1 LPPARRAAR
10 QAFDGARH
18 RLRQETDVTRS
29 IQAFLTTGVA
39 ALLVAVLAAP
49 DLAAQVTVAP
59 DTVRRISLGEAI
71 LRLES
76 HNLELR
82 LARDEAVV
90 AEARVAAAGVL
101 PNPAL
106 SAIREQLSGEPGVYH
121 ETILQVGQTLP
132 IGGQRGLRREAARRT
147 AEAARAR
154 LEGTRLR
161 LAFEVHRAYLR
172 AAAAEADLVAL
183 GETTDV
189 FRRVE
194 ESGRSRLAEG
204 DISRFDQSRL
214 QIERA
219 RYETLLARARLAL
232 AEASRELTLLVA
244 PDSVAGRTLI
254 LPSERLGELAAVA
267 GISEVETALLAAAG
281 RTEVRAAEAGV
292 EAAEAALTLQRRLR
306 VPDVTL
312 SGGYKHQAD
321 GYRGAV
327 LGVSVPLPLWDRNR
341 GGIAEAE
348 ANLAAARTR
357 RELALRSAESEIR
370 RAWETRRSL
379 EERMR
384 LIGETLLPESA
395 GLLETA
401 RLAYAEGEMTL
412 VELLDAA
419 DAYRGA
425 RESVTALAAEFLS
438 AAYELERATG
448 RLLAI
453 PTAPA
458 GAVR

>member
-1 LPPARRAAR
+1 
-10 QAFDGARH
+10 
-18 RLRQETDVTRS
+18 VTRP
-29 IQAFLTTGVA
+29 IQAYLTAGVA
-39 ALLVAVLAAP
+39 ALLVAMLPAP
-49 DLAAQVTVAP
+49 DLAAQVTAAAP

-71 LRLES
+71 QRLDS

-82 LARDEAVV
+82 LAREEAAA
-90 AEARVAAAGVL
+90 AEARVAAAGAL

-106 SAIREQLSGEPGVYH
+106 SATREQLSGDPGIYH
-121 ETILQVGQTLP
+121 ETILQVGQALP
-132 IGGQRGLRREAARRT
+132 IGGQRGLRREAARQR

-161 LAFEVHRAYLR
+161 TAFEVHRAYLR
-172 AAAAEADLVAL
+172 AAAAEADLAAL
-183 GETTDV
+183 AEATDV

-219 RYETLLARARLAL
+219 RYETLLSRARLAL
-232 AEASRELTLLVA
+232 VEASRELTFLVA
-244 PDSVAGRTLI
+244 PDSVAARTVI
-254 LPSERLGELAAVA
+254 LPSERLGELVAAT
-267 GISEVETALLAAAG
+267 GIADVETALLAAAG
-281 RTEVRAAEAGV
+281 RADVRAAEAEV
-292 EAAEAALTLQRRLR
+292 EAAEAVLTLQRRLR
-306 VPDVTL
+306 VPDLTL
-312 SGGYKHQAD
+312 SGGFKHQAD
-321 GYRGAV
+321 GYQGAV
-327 LGVSVPLPLWDRNR
+327 VGVSVPLPLWDRNR

-370 RAWETRRSL
+370 RAWEARRSL

-384 LIGETLLPESA
+384 VIGETLLPESA

-401 RLAYAEGEMTL
+401 RLAYAEGEMSL

-425 RESVTALAAEFLS
+425 REAVTALVAEYLS
-438 AAYELERATG
+438 AAYELEHATG
-448 RLLAI
+448 RLPET

>member
-1 LPPARRAAR
+1 M
-10 QAFDGARH
+10 ARH
-18 RLRQETDVTRS
+18 RPRQETDVTRS
-29 IQAFLTTGVA
+29 IQTYLIAGAVA
-39 ALLVAVLAAP
+39 ALAVVP
-49 DLAAQVTVAP
+49 IPRDLAAQPTVAAP

-71 LRLES
+71 QRLES
-76 HNLELR
+76 QNLELR
-82 LARDEAVV
+82 LAREEVSA
-90 AEARVAAAGVL
+90 AEARIAAAGVL

-106 SAIREQLSGEPGVYH
+106 SASREQLSGDPGVYH
-121 ETILQVGQTLP
+121 ESILQVGQTLP
-132 IGGQRGLRREAARRT
+132 IGGQRGLRREAARQT

-154 LEGTRLR
+154 FDGVRLR
-161 LAFEVHRAYLR
+161 LVSEVHRAYLR
-172 AAAAEADLVAL
+172 AAAAESDLAGL
-183 GETTDV
+183 AETTEV

-194 ESGRSRLAEG
+194 ESGRRRLAEG

-232 AEASRELTLLVA
+232 AEASGELTLLVA
-244 PDSVAGRTLI
+244 PDSVGAQTLI
-254 LPSERLGELAAVA
+254 LPSERLSELATVV
-267 GISEVETALLAAAG
+267 IHSDVETALLAAAS
-281 RTEVRAAEAGV
+281 RADVHAAEAEIEAAEAG
-292 EAAEAALTLQRRLR
+292 LTLQRRLR
-306 VPDVTL
+306 IPDVTL

-321 GYRGAV
+321 GYQGAV
-327 LGVSVPLPLWDRNR
+327 VGVSVPLPLWDRNR

-357 RELALRSAESEIR
+357 REWALRRAESEIR
-370 RAWETRRSL
+370 RAWETRRSI
-379 EERMR
+379 EERRR

-401 RLAYAEGEMTL
+401 RLAYAEGEMSL
-412 VELLDAA
+412 IELLDAA
-419 DAYRGA
+419 DAYWGA
-425 RESVTALAAEFLS
+425 RESVTALLADYLS
-438 AAYELERATG
+438 ATYELERATG

>member
-1 LPPARRAAR
+1 MDVIRPRKALFVIGLVPVLTAANTVP
-10 QAFDGARH
+10 G
-18 RLRQETDVTRS
+18 
-29 IQAFLTTGVA
+29 
-39 ALLVAVLAAP
+39 
-49 DLAAQVTVAP
+49 LAAQVFGLAP
-59 DTVRRISLGEAI
+59 DTLRRISLAEAI
-71 LRLES
+71 GRLETS
-76 HNLELR
+76 NLELR
-82 LARDEAVV
+82 LAREEVAA

-101 PNPAL
+101 PNPGFAGT
-106 SAIREQLSGEPGVYH
+106 REQLSGDPGRYH
-121 ETILQVGQTLP
+121 ETALTIGQPLP
-132 IGGQRGLRREAARRT
+132 VGGQRGLRRETARRI

-154 LEGTRLR
+154 LEGARLH

-183 GETTDV
+183 TETTDV

-219 RYETLLARARLAL
+219 RYETLLARARLTL
-232 AEASRELTLLVA
+232 AEASRKLTLLIA
-244 PDSVAGRTLI
+244 PDSVGAPVLI
-254 LPSERLGELAAVA
+254 LPSERLSELAAVTTV
-267 GISEVETALLAAAG
+267 SDVETALVAAAA
-281 RTEVRAAEAGV
+281 RADVRAAEAEV

-306 VPDVTL
+306 IPDVTL
-312 SGGYKHQAD
+312 SGGFKHQAD
-321 GYRGAV
+321 GYQGAV
-327 LGVSVPLPLWDRNR
+327 VGVSIPLPLWDRNR

-348 ANLAAARTR
+348 ANRAAARTR
-357 RELALRSAESEIR
+357 REMALRSVEGEIR

-384 LIGETLLPESA
+384 LIGETLLPGSA

-401 RLAYAEGEMTL
+401 RLAYAEGEMSL

-425 RESVTALAAEFLS
+425 RESVTALLADFLS
-438 AAYELERATG
+438 SVYELERATG
-448 RLLAI
+448 RLLET

>member
-1 LPPARRAAR
+1 
-10 QAFDGARH
+10 
-18 RLRQETDVTRS
+18 VTRS
-29 IQAFLTTGVA
+29 MQAYLTTGVA
-39 ALLVAVLAAP
+39 ALLVAMLTAPELTAQATAA
-49 DLAAQVTVAP
+49 AP
-59 DTVRRISLGEAI
+59 DTVRRISLGQAI
-71 LRLES
+71 QRLES

-82 LARDEAVV
+82 LAREEAAA

-106 SAIREQLSGEPGVYH
+106 SATREQLSGDPGTYH
-121 ETILQVGQTLP
+121 ETILQVGQALP
-132 IGGQRGLRREAARRT
+132 IGGQRGLRREAARQR

-161 LAFEVHRAYLR
+161 TAFEVHRAYLR
-172 AAAAEADLVAL
+172 AAAAEADLAAL
-183 GETTDV
+183 AEATDV

-219 RYETLLARARLAL
+219 RYETLLSRARLAL
-232 AEASRELTLLVA
+232 VEASWELTLLVA
-244 PDSVAGRTLI
+244 PDSVAARTVI
-254 LPSERLGELAAVA
+254 LPSERLGELAAA
-267 GISEVETALLAAAG
+267 TGIADVETALLAAAG
-281 RTEVRAAEAGV
+281 RADVRAAEAEV
-292 EAAEAALTLQRRLR
+292 EAAEAVTTLQRRLR
-306 VPDVTL
+306 IPDVTL
-312 SGGYKHQAD
+312 SGGFKHQAD
-321 GYRGAV
+321 GYQGAV
-327 LGVSVPLPLWDRNR
+327 VGVSVPLPLWDRNR

-370 RAWETRRSL
+370 RAWEARRSL

-384 LIGETLLPESA
+384 VIGETLLPESA

-401 RLAYAEGEMTL
+401 RLAYAEGEMSL

-425 RESVTALAAEFLS
+425 REAVTALVAEYLS
-438 AAYELERATG
+438 AAYELEHATG
-448 RLLAI
+448 RLPET

>member
-1 LPPARRAAR
+1 MT
-10 QAFDGARH
+10 RH
-18 RLRQETDVTRS
+18 WPRQETDVTRS
-29 IQAFLTTGVA
+29 IPTYLVLGVVALMTVVPVTRGLA
-39 ALLVAVLAAP
+39 AQTMAAAP
-49 DLAAQVTVAP
+49 DTP
-59 DTVRRISLGEAI
+59 RRISLGEAI
-71 LRLES
+71 QRLDS

-82 LARDEAVV
+82 LAREEASAV
-90 AEARVAAAGVL
+90 EARIAAAGVL

-106 SAIREQLSGEPGVYH
+106 SASREQLSAEPGVYH
-121 ETILQVGQTLP
+121 ETVFQVEQAIP
-132 IGGQRGLRREAARRT
+132 IGGQRGLRREGARQAAN
-147 AEAARAR
+147 AARAR
-154 LEGTRLR
+154 FDGVRLR
-161 LAFEVHRAYLR
+161 LAFEVHRAHLR
-172 AAAAEADLVAL
+172 AAAAEADLAAL
-183 GETTDV
+183 AETTEV

-219 RYETLLARARLAL
+219 RYEALLARARLAL
-232 AEASRELTLLVA
+232 EEASRELTMLVA
-244 PDSVAGRTLI
+244 PEAVAGGMLI
-254 LPSERLGELAAVA
+254 LPAEPLSDLGAPAAVLD
-267 GISEVETALLAAAG
+267 VETALLAAAT
-281 RTEVRAAEAGV
+281 RAEVRAADAEV
-292 EAAEAALTLQRRLR
+292 LAAEAALSLQQRLR
-306 VPDVTL
+306 IPDVTL

-321 GYRGAV
+321 GYQGAV
-327 LGVSVPLPLWDRNR
+327 VGVSVPLPLRDRNR
-341 GGIAEAE
+341 GGIAEAA
-348 ANLAAARTR
+348 ANLAAAGTR
-357 RELALRSAESEIR
+357 RELALRRAESEVR
-370 RAWETRRSL
+370 RAWETRRSF

-412 VELLDAA
+412 IELLDAA

-425 RESVTALAAEFLS
+425 RESVTALLAEYLG
-438 AAYELERATG
+438 ATYELERATG

>member
-1 LPPARRAAR
+1 M
-10 QAFDGARH
+10 ARH
-18 RLRQETDVTRS
+18 RPRQETDVTRS
-29 IQAFLTTGVA
+29 NPTYLTTVVLV
-39 ALLVAVLAAP
+39 LLAAVLAGS
-49 DLAAQVTVAP
+49 DLAAQSRAAAP
-59 DTVRRISLGEAI
+59 DTVRRIPLGEAI
-71 LRLES
+71 QRLES

-82 LARDEAVV
+82 LAREEAVA
-90 AEARVAAAGVL
+90 AEARILAAGAL

-106 SAIREQLSGEPGVYH
+106 SATREQLAGDPGVYH

-132 IGGQRGLRREAARRT
+132 LAGQRGLRREAARQT

-154 LEGTRLR
+154 LEGDRLR
-161 LAFEVHRAYLR
+161 LGFEVHRAYLR

-183 GETTDV
+183 TETTEV

-219 RYETLLARARLAL
+219 RYETLLARAWLAL
-232 AEASRELTLLVA
+232 AEASRELNFLIA
-244 PDSVAGRTLI
+244 PDSVGTIELI
-254 LPSERLGELAAVA
+254 LPAERLSDLAAVA
-267 GISEVETALLAAAG
+267 AVSDLEAVLLGAAG
-281 RTEVRAAEAGV
+281 RADVRAAEAEI

-306 VPDVTL
+306 LPDVTL

-321 GYRGAV
+321 GYQGAV
-327 LGVSVPLPLWDRNR
+327 VGVSVPLPLWDRNR

-357 RELALRSAESEIR
+357 RELALRRAESEIR
-370 RAWETRRSL
+370 RAWETRRSM

-395 GLLETA
+395 DLLETA
-401 RLAYAEGEMTL
+401 RLAYAEGEMSL

-425 RESVTALAAEFLS
+425 REAVTALLADYLGAV
-438 AAYELERATG
+438 YELERASG
-448 RLLAI
+448 RLLETH
-453 PTAPA
+453 TAPA

>member
-1 LPPARRAAR
+1 
-10 QAFDGARH
+10 
-18 RLRQETDVTRS
+18 
-29 IQAFLTTGVA
+29 
-39 ALLVAVLAAP
+39 
-49 DLAAQVTVAP
+49 
-59 DTVRRISLGEAI
+59 
-71 LRLES
+71 
-76 HNLELR
+76 
-82 LARDEAVV
+82 
-90 AEARVAAAGVL
+90 
-101 PNPAL
+101 
-106 SAIREQLSGEPGVYH
+106 
-121 ETILQVGQTLP
+121 
-132 IGGQRGLRREAARRT
+132 
-147 AEAARAR
+147 
-154 LEGTRLR
+154 
-161 LAFEVHRAYLR
+161 
-172 AAAAEADLVAL
+172 
-183 GETTDV
+183 
-189 FRRVE
+189 VE

-232 AEASRELTLLVA
+232 AEASRELTLLIA
-244 PDSVAGRTLI
+244 PDSVGGRTLI
-254 LPSERLGELAAVA
+254 LPSERLSELAAVA
-267 GISEVETALLAAAG
+267 GVSDVETALLAAAG
-281 RTEVRAAEAGV
+281 RADVRAAEAEI

-306 VPDVTL
+306 IPDVTL

-321 GYRGAV
+321 GYQGAV
-327 LGVSVPLPLWDRNR
+327 VGVSVPLPLWDRNR

-357 RELALRSAESEIR
+357 RELALRRAESEIR

-425 RESVTALAAEFLS
+425 RESVTALLAEYLS
-438 AAYELERATG
+438 ATYELERATG
-448 RLLAI
+448 RLLAT

>member
-1 LPPARRAAR
+1 
-10 QAFDGARH
+10 
-18 RLRQETDVTRS
+18 VSRS
-29 IQAFLTTGVA
+29 IQAFLLGGV
-39 ALLVAVLAAP
+39 VAILAVGPATAE
-49 DLAAQVTVAP
+49 LAAQATAAAP

-71 LRLES
+71 GRLES

-82 LARDEAVV
+82 LAREEAAA
-90 AEARVAAAGVL
+90 AEARIAAAGVL

-106 SAIREQLSGEPGVYH
+106 SAGREQLTGEPGGYH
-121 ETILQVGQTLP
+121 ETTLQVGQTLLL
-132 IGGQRGLRREAARRT
+132 GGQRGLRREAARRM
-147 AEAARAR
+147 AAAAQAR
-154 LEGTRLR
+154 LEGARLR
-161 LAFEVHRAYLR
+161 LAFEIHRAYLR
-172 AAAAEADLVAL
+172 AAAAEADLAAL
-183 GETTDV
+183 AETTDV

-232 AEASRELTLLVA
+232 AEASHELTLLIS
-244 PDSVAGRTLI
+244 PDSIGTRTLL
-254 LPSERLGELAAVA
+254 LPSERLSELASALPVSDIAV
-267 GISEVETALLAAAG
+267 TLLAAPG
-281 RTEVRAAEAGV
+281 RADVRAAEAEI
-292 EAAEAALTLQRRLR
+292 EAAQAAVTLQRRLR
-306 VPDVTL
+306 IPDVTL
-312 SGGYKHQAD
+312 SGGYKRQAD
-321 GYRGAV
+321 GYQGTV
-327 LGVSVPLPLWDRNR
+327 MGVSVPLPVWDRNR

-357 RELALRSAESEIR
+357 RELALRGAEGEIR
-370 RAWETRRSL
+370 RAWEIRRSL

-425 RESVTALAAEFLS
+425 RESVTALLAEYLS
-438 AAYELERATG
+438 AGYELERATG
-448 RLLAI
+448 RLLET
-453 PTAPA
+453 PTAPH

>member
-1 LPPARRAAR
+1 
-10 QAFDGARH
+10 
-18 RLRQETDVTRS
+18 VTRS
-29 IQAFLTTGVA
+29 IQAYLTMGIV
-39 ALLVAVLAAP
+39 ALLAAVPAAP
-49 DLAAQVTVAP
+49 DLAAQAVAAAP
-59 DTVRRISLGEAI
+59 DTARRLSLGEAI
-71 LRLES
+71 QRLDS
-76 HNLELR
+76 QNLELR
-82 LARDEAVV
+82 LAREEAAV
-90 AEARVAAAGVL
+90 AEARIAAAGVL
-101 PNPAL
+101 PNPGL
-106 SAIREQLSGEPGVYH
+106 SVTREQLSSGPGVYH
-121 ETILQVGQTLP
+121 ETLLQVGQTLP
-132 IGGQRGLRREAARRT
+132 IGGQRGLRREVARQA

-154 LEGTRLR
+154 LEGARLR

-172 AAAAEADLVAL
+172 AAAAESDLTAL
-183 GETTDV
+183 TETTEV

-194 ESGRSRLAEG
+194 EAGRSRLAEG

-254 LPSERLGELAAVA
+254 LPAERLSELAAVA
-267 GISEVETALLAAAG
+267 AVSDIETALLAAAG
-281 RTEVRAAEAGV
+281 RADVRATEAEI
-292 EAAEAALTLQRRLR
+292 EATEAWLTLQRRLR
-306 VPDVTL
+306 IPDVTL

-321 GYRGAV
+321 GYQGAV
-327 LGVSVPLPLWDRNR
+327 VGVSVPLPLWDRNR

-370 RAWETRRSL
+370 RAWEIRRSL

-401 RLAYAEGEMTL
+401 RIAYAEGEMSL

-425 RESVTALAAEFLS
+425 RESVTTLLADYLS
-438 AAYELERATG
+438 AVYDLERATG
-448 RLLAI
+448 RLLE
-453 PTAPA
+453 PQPAPG
-458 GAVR
+458 GAPR

>member
-1 LPPARRAAR
+1 VIP
-10 QAFDGARH
+10 
-18 RLRQETDVTRS
+18 LRSACLIAGLAT
-29 IQAFLTTGVA
+29 LVA
-39 ALLVAVLAAP
+39 AVHSAS
-49 DLAAQVTVAP
+49 DLPAQATAVAP
-59 DTVRRISLGEAI
+59 DTIRRISLGEAVR
-71 LRLES
+71 RLES

-82 LARDEAVV
+82 LAREEAAA
-90 AEARVAAAGVL
+90 AEARIAGAGVL
-101 PNPAL
+101 PNPDL
-106 SAIREQLSGEPGVYH
+106 SATREQLSGDAGGYH
-121 ETILQVGQTLP
+121 ETTLQVGQTLP
-132 IGGQRGLRREAARRT
+132 LGGRRGLRREAARQM

-154 LEGTRLR
+154 LEGARLR
-161 LAFEVHRAYLR
+161 LAFEVHSAYLR
-172 AAAAEADLVAL
+172 AAASEADLSAL
-183 GETTDV
+183 AETTDV

-232 AEASRELTLLVA
+232 AGASRELTLLIA
-244 PDSVAGRTLI
+244 PDSVGSRTMV

-267 GISEVETALLAAAG
+267 PVADPETALLEAAG
-281 RTEVRAAEAGV
+281 RADVRAAEAEV

-327 LGVSVPLPLWDRNR
+327 VGVSVPLPLWDRNR
-341 GGIAEAE
+341 GGVAEAE

-357 RELALRSAESEIR
+357 REMAFRGAEGEIR
-370 RAWETRRSL
+370 RTWEARRSL

-384 LIGETLLPESA
+384 VIGETLLPESA

-425 RESVTALAAEFLS
+425 RESVTALLAEYLN
-438 AAYELERATG
+438 ATYEMERATG
-448 RLLAI
+448 RLLAT

>member
-1 LPPARRAAR
+1 VIPFRN
-10 QAFDGARH
+10 
-18 RLRQETDVTRS
+18 
-29 IQAFLTTGVA
+29 
-39 ALLVAVLAAP
+39 ALLLAGLATLLAAVHSAP
-49 DLAAQVTVAP
+49 DLGAQVPATAP
-59 DTVRRISLGEAI
+59 DAVRRISLGEA
-71 LRLES
+71 LQRLDS

-82 LARDEAVV
+82 LAREEAT
-90 AEARVAAAGVL
+90 AADARIAAAGVL

-106 SAIREQLSGEPGVYH
+106 STTREQLSGDPGVYH

-132 IGGQRGLRREAARRT
+132 LGGQRGLRREAARQM
-147 AEAARAR
+147 AEAATAR
-154 LEGTRLR
+154 RESTRLR

-172 AAAAEADLVAL
+172 AAAAEADLAAL
-183 GETTDV
+183 TETTDV

-232 AEASRELTLLVA
+232 MDASRELTLLVA
-244 PDSVAGRTLI
+244 PDSVGAPALI
-254 LPSERLGELAAVA
+254 LPSERLGDLVAAA
-267 GISEVETALLAAAG
+267 GAADAQTALLTAAG
-281 RTEVRAAEAGV
+281 RADVRAAEAEV
-292 EAAEAALTLQRRLR
+292 EAAEAVLTLQRRLR
-306 VPDVTL
+306 IPDVTL

-321 GYRGAV
+321 GYGGAV
-327 LGVSVPLPLWDRNR
+327 VGVSVPLPLWDRNR

-357 RELALRSAESEIR
+357 RELAFRNAESEIR

-384 LIGETLLPESA
+384 LIGETLLPDSA

-401 RLAYAEGEMTL
+401 RLAYAEGEMSL

-425 RESVTALAAEFLS
+425 RESVTALVAEYLNAAS
-438 AAYELERATG
+438 ELERATG
-448 RLLAI
+448 RLLE
-453 PTAPA
+453 PQTAPA
-458 GAVR
+458 GASR

>member
-1 LPPARRAAR
+1 
-10 QAFDGARH
+10 
-18 RLRQETDVTRS
+18 VTRS
-29 IQAFLTTGVA
+29 IKTYLAAGVA
-39 ALLVAVLAAP
+39 ALLTVVP
-49 DLAAQVTVAP
+49 ITRDLAAQSTTAAR

-71 LRLES
+71 QRLES
-76 HNLELR
+76 QNLELR
-82 LARDEAVV
+82 LALEEATA
-90 AEARVAAAGVL
+90 AEARIAAAGVL

-106 SAIREQLSGEPGVYH
+106 SASREQLSGDPGIHH
-121 ETILQVGQTLP
+121 ETLLQVGQSLP
-132 IGGQRGLRREAARRT
+132 LGGQRGLRREAARQT

-154 LEGTRLR
+154 FDGDRLR
-161 LAFEVHRAYLR
+161 LAFEVHRTYLR
-172 AAAAEADLVAL
+172 AAAAEADLAGL
-183 GETTDV
+183 DETTEV

-232 AEASRELTLLVA
+232 SEASRELTLLVA
-244 PDSVAGRTLI
+244 PDSVGTHTLI
-254 LPSERLGELAAVA
+254 LPSERLDELAAGAAVA
-267 GISEVETALLAAAG
+267 DIETALLAAAG
-281 RTEVRAAEAGV
+281 RADVRAAGAEI
-292 EAAEAALTLQRRLR
+292 EAAEAVLTLQRRLR
-306 VPDVTL
+306 IPDVTL

-321 GYRGAV
+321 GYQGV
-327 LGVSVPLPLWDRNR
+327 VVGVSVPLPLWDRNR

-357 RELALRSAESEIR
+357 RELALRRAESEIR

-379 EERMR
+379 EERNR

-412 VELLDAA
+412 IELLDAA

-425 RESVTALAAEFLS
+425 RESVTALLTDYLS
-438 AAYELERATG
+438 ATYELERATG
-448 RLLAI
+448 RLLSI
-453 PTAPA
+453 PSAPA

>member
-1 LPPARRAAR
+1 M
-10 QAFDGARH
+10 ARH
-18 RLRQETDVTRS
+18 RPRQETDVTRS
-29 IQAFLTTGVA
+29 IKTYLVTGVV
-39 ALLVAVLAAP
+39 ALLTVVP
-49 DLAAQVTVAP
+49 IPRDLAAQSTAAAP

-71 LRLES
+71 QRLETQ
-76 HNLELR
+76 NLELR
-82 LARDEAVV
+82 LAREEAAA
-90 AEARVAAAGVL
+90 AEARIAAAGVL

-106 SAIREQLSGEPGVYH
+106 SATREQLSGDPGVYH
-121 ETILQVGQTLP
+121 ESILQVGQTLP
-132 IGGQRGLRREAARRT
+132 LGGQRGLRREAARQT
-147 AEAARAR
+147 SEAARAR
-154 LEGTRLR
+154 FDGVRLR

-172 AAAAEADLVAL
+172 AAAAESDLAAL
-183 GETTDV
+183 AETTEV

-232 AEASRELTLLVA
+232 AGASRELTLLIA
-244 PDSVAGRTLI
+244 PDSVGAQTLI
-254 LPSERLGELAAVA
+254 LPSERLSELAAVA
-267 GISEVETALLAAAG
+267 AVSDIETALLTAAG
-281 RTEVRAAEAGV
+281 RADVRAAEAEI
-292 EAAEAALTLQRRLR
+292 EAAEAVLTLQRRLR
-306 VPDVTL
+306 IPDVTL

-321 GYRGAV
+321 GYQGAV
-327 LGVSVPLPLWDRNR
+327 VGVSVPLPLWDRNR

-357 RELALRSAESEIR
+357 RELALRRAESEIR
-370 RAWETRRSL
+370 RAWETRRSI
-379 EERMR
+379 EERRR

-395 GLLETA
+395 GLLGTA
-401 RLAYAEGEMTL
+401 RLAYAEGEMSL
-412 VELLDAA
+412 IELLDAA

-425 RESVTALAAEFLS
+425 REAVTALLTDYLS
-438 AAYELERATG
+438 ATYELERATG
-448 RLLAI
+448 QLLAI

>member
-1 LPPARRAAR
+1 MNCGRAMHSM
-10 QAFDGARH
+10 ARH
-18 RLRQETDVTRS
+18 RPRQETDVTRS
-29 IQAFLTTGVA
+29 TRTYLVAGVV
-39 ALLVAVLAAP
+39 ALLTVVPITGL
-49 DLAAQVTVAP
+49 LAAQATAEAP

-71 LRLES
+71 QRLES
-76 HNLELR
+76 QNLELR
-82 LARDEAVV
+82 LALEEATA

-106 SAIREQLSGEPGVYH
+106 SASREQLSGDPGVYH
-121 ETILQVGQTLP
+121 ETILQVEQTLP
-132 IGGQRGLRREAARRT
+132 LGGQRALRREAARRN
-147 AEAARAR
+147 AEAAHAR
-154 LEGTRLR
+154 FDGVRLR

-172 AAAAEADLVAL
+172 AAAAEADLAAL
-183 GETTDV
+183 DETTEV

-232 AEASRELTLLVA
+232 AEASMELTLLIA
-244 PDSVAGRTLI
+244 PDSVGTHILI
-254 LPSERLGELAAVA
+254 LPSERLSELAAVA
-267 GISEVETALLAAAG
+267 AVSDLETGLLTAAG
-281 RTEVRAAEAGV
+281 RADVRAAEAEI
-292 EAAEAALTLQRRLR
+292 EAAEAVLTLQRRLR
-306 VPDVTL
+306 MPDVTL

-321 GYRGAV
+321 GYKGAV
-327 LGVSVPLPLWDRNR
+327 LGVSVPLPLRDRNR

-348 ANLAAARTR
+348 ANLGAARTR
-357 RELALRSAESEIR
+357 RELALRRAESEIR
-370 RAWETRRSL
+370 RAWATRRSL
-379 EERMR
+379 EARMR
-384 LIGETLLPESA
+384 LIGEILLPESA

-412 VELLDAA
+412 IELLDAA

-425 RESVTALAAEFLS
+425 RESVTVLLADYLGAT
-438 AAYELERATG
+438 YELERATG
-448 RLLAI
+448 RLLEH
-453 PTAPA
+453 PYAPA

>member
-1 LPPARRAAR
+1 
-10 QAFDGARH
+10 
-18 RLRQETDVTRS
+18 
-29 IQAFLTTGVA
+29 
-39 ALLVAVLAAP
+39 
-49 DLAAQVTVAP
+49 
-59 DTVRRISLGEAI
+59 
-71 LRLES
+71 
-76 HNLELR
+76 
-82 LARDEAVV
+82 
-90 AEARVAAAGVL
+90 
-101 PNPAL
+101 
-106 SAIREQLSGEPGVYH
+106 
-121 ETILQVGQTLP
+121 
-132 IGGQRGLRREAARRT
+132 
-147 AEAARAR
+147 
-154 LEGTRLR
+154 
-161 LAFEVHRAYLR
+161 
-172 AAAAEADLVAL
+172 
-183 GETTDV
+183 V

-232 AEASRELTLLVA
+232 AEASGELTLLIA
-244 PDSVAGRTLI
+244 PDSVGAHALI
-254 LPSERLGELAAVA
+254 LPSER
-267 GISEVETALLAAAG
+267 
-281 RTEVRAAEAGV
+281 
-292 EAAEAALTLQRRLR
+292 
-306 VPDVTL
+306 L

-327 LGVSVPLPLWDRNR
+327 VGVSVPLPLRDRNR

-348 ANLAAARTR
+348 ANLATARTR
-357 RELALRSAESEIR
+357 REWALRRAESEIL

-384 LIGETLLPESA
+384 LIGEALLPESA

-419 DAYRGA
+419 DAFRGA
-425 RESVTALAAEFLS
+425 RESVTALLADYLS
-438 AAYELERATG
+438 AAYELERAVG

>member
-1 LPPARRAAR
+1 MARPRP
-10 QAFDGARH
+10 
-18 RLRQETDVTRS
+18 RQETDVTRS
-29 IQAFLTTGVA
+29 IQAFLLTGVV
-39 ALLVAVLAAP
+39 ALLAVVPAVP
-49 DLAAQVTVAP
+49 DLAAQATAATQ
-59 DTVRRISLGEAI
+59 DTVRRLPLGEAI
-71 LRLES
+71 QRLES
-76 HNLELR
+76 QNLELR
-82 LARDEAVV
+82 LAREEA
-90 AEARVAAAGVL
+90 AAADARIAAAGVL
-101 PNPAL
+101 PNPGL
-106 SAIREQLSGEPGVYH
+106 SATREQLSGDPGVYH
-121 ETILQVGQTLP
+121 ETTLQVGQTFP
-132 IGGQRGLRREAARRT
+132 VGGQRGLRREAARQT

-154 LEGTRLR
+154 FDGIRLR
-161 LAFEVHRAYLR
+161 LAFEVHRTYLQ
-172 AAAAEADLVAL
+172 AAAAEADLAAL
-183 GETTDV
+183 AETTEV

-232 AEASRELTLLVA
+232 AEASRELTLLIE

-254 LPSERLGELAAVA
+254 LPSQRLSDLATAASAVGE
-267 GISEVETALLAAAG
+267 ETALLTAAG
-281 RTEVRAAEAGV
+281 RADVRATEAEI

-306 VPDVTL
+306 IPDVTL

-321 GYRGAV
+321 GYQGAII
-327 LGVSVPLPLWDRNR
+327 GVSVPLPLWDRNR

-357 RELALRSAESEIR
+357 RELALRGAESEIR

-384 LIGETLLPESA
+384 VIGATLLPESA

-401 RLAYAEGEMTL
+401 RLAYAEGEMSL

-419 DAYRGA
+419 DAYRDA
-425 RESVTALAAEFLS
+425 RESVTRLLAEYLS
-438 AAYELERATG
+438 ATYELERATG
-448 RLLAI
+448 RLLET
-453 PTAPA
+453 PTAPT
-458 GAVR
+458 GPVR